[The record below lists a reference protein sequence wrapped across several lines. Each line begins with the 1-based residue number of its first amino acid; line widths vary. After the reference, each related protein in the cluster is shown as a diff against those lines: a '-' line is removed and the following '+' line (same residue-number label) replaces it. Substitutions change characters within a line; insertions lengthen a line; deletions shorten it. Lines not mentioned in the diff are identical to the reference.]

1 MKIFRR
7 TALLL
12 IVLLLAGICISLYQ
26 KDSDKQ
32 QRISEL
38 ESELINLTAKEKRSA
53 VMQSM
58 NAQMEEIAN
67 QQWIISDEQRREAEE
82 QTIVANEQ
90 RQQAEIER
98 KNAQIAEYKAVE
110 ASKVAQN
117 QREIAEQQRLE
128 AEHSRRIA
136 DTLSYVNLGRSLG
149 TLSLNQL
156 EIGNKELANLL
167 GYASYLF
174 TQRYN
179 GDIYNAAV
187 YQALT
192 RNSQSTRLWIR
203 HKGCVTN
210 LDFFSADHLVSV
222 STYGEIME
230 HKLKGETL
238 NTKSLFS
245 NKEEDFRDV
254 MINKGDI
261 YAVSRNGHVV
271 VITPKG
277 RTIIQMNELYHPIGI
292 TPMDDYLLVVGE
304 EGIATIDPKT
314 KTVVKTKKLPF
325 NIVFYSRYDYSP
337 TLFDDKGNMHIVRS
351 LENIP
356 AEKLPFSGQ
365 VTAFASSKNTKTIA
379 YGMKDG
385 SIYLVNSK
393 GKLTK
398 LQGHRSRISKLKIN
412 GWHLYSSSYDGTIKM
427 WMCNQAK
434 IDPMELFSTNSW
446 IMNFTF
452 DKAKDYVW
460 TVEQKGGLTEA
471 FISVPMMVAK
481 LKSQLKRNFTRE
493 EWNYFIGSRTPYE
506 TFIGK
511 EVQQ

>member
-136 DTLSYVNLGRSLG
+136 DTLSYVNLGRTLG

-174 TQRYN
+174 TQRYH
-179 GDIYNAAV
+179 GDINKSAV
-187 YQALT
+187 
-192 RNSQSTRLWIR
+192 
-203 HKGCVTN
+203 
-210 LDFFSADHLVSV
+210 
-222 STYGEIME
+222 
-230 HKLKGETL
+230 
-238 NTKSLFS
+238 
-245 NKEEDFRDV
+245 
-254 MINKGDI
+254 
-261 YAVSRNGHVV
+261 
-271 VITPKG
+271 
-277 RTIIQMNELYHPIGI
+277 
-292 TPMDDYLLVVGE
+292 
-304 EGIATIDPKT
+304 
-314 KTVVKTKKLPF
+314 
-325 NIVFYSRYDYSP
+325 
-337 TLFDDKGNMHIVRS
+337 
-351 LENIP
+351 
-356 AEKLPFSGQ
+356 
-365 VTAFASSKNTKTIA
+365 
-379 YGMKDG
+379 
-385 SIYLVNSK
+385 
-393 GKLTK
+393 
-398 LQGHRSRISKLKIN
+398 
-412 GWHLYSSSYDGTIKM
+412 
-427 WMCNQAK
+427 
-434 IDPMELFSTNSW
+434 
-446 IMNFTF
+446 
-452 DKAKDYVW
+452 
-460 TVEQKGGLTEA
+460 
-471 FISVPMMVAK
+471 
-481 LKSQLKRNFTRE
+481 
-493 EWNYFIGSRTPYE
+493 
-506 TFIGK
+506 
-511 EVQQ
+511 